1 MALDR
6 AALGD
11 DRVHDL
17 RLPADAVR
25 RADGALGADRPLRV
39 IEIDERGREHIHVRV
54 PEADDRADV
63 APVALKPVRQELF
76 PGGEHLG
83 DDVLAEV
90 LVGVG
95 VGLVLDQIPAQHLPV
110 EDVDAHARKV
120 ALRVGGL
127 FLEFVDKAVRPD
139 VHDAEALRLIHRHLD
154 DRDRAGSACLLVRAE
169 HLVIVHFVHMVA
181 REDEHAVG
189 VIHLD
194 EVHVLIDGVGRAGKP
209 RPALPR
215 ALIRGQDVH
224 AAVDAVEV
232 PCLAAADVA
241 VEQQGL
247 VLCEHTDGVDAGVGA
262 VGQRKVD
269 DAVLAAERETGLGD
283 LRREGVQP
291 RALPA
296 REQHGDTVFFQ
307 GMRSSFSPVANRSGA
322 SCGSTGFAQR
332 PAAIGP
338 TVGCGGSGGRG
349 KPLTGVQLKRLMA
362 RSAPSRI

>member
-25 RADGALGADRPLRV
+25 RADGALGADGPLRV

-63 APVALKPVRQELF
+63 APVALEPVRQELF

-127 FLEFVDKAVRPD
+127 FLKFLDEAVRPD
-139 VHDAEALRLIHRHLD
+139 VHDAEARGLVHRHLD
-154 DRDRAGSACLLVRAE
+154 DRDRAGRAGLLMRAE
-169 HLVIVHFVHMVA
+169 HFIIVHFVHMVA

-224 AAVDAVEV
+224 AAVDAVQI
-232 PCLAAADVA
+232 PRLTAADVA
-241 VEQQGL
+241 VEQQRL
-247 VLCEHTDGVDAGVGA
+247 VLREHADGVDAGVGA
-262 VGQRKVD
+262 VGQREVD

-283 LRREGVQP
+283 LRREGIQP

-322 SCGSTGFAQR
+322 SRGPTGFAR
-332 PAAIGP
+332 GPAA
-338 TVGCGGSGGRG
+338 
-349 KPLTGVQLKRLMA
+349 MA
-362 RSAPSRI
+362 PRSAAAVPVDVGNP

>member
-1 MALDR
+1 M
-6 AALGD
+6 
-11 DRVHDL
+11 HDL

-25 RADGALGADRPLRV
+25 RADGALGADGPLRV

-54 PEADDRADV
+54 PEADDCADV
-63 APVALKPVRQELF
+63 APVALEPVRQELF

-83 DDVLAEV
+83 NDVLAEV
-90 LVGVG
+90 LVGVRIRLILG
-95 VGLVLDQIPAQHLPV
+95 QILAQHLPV
-110 EDVDAHARKV
+110 KDVDAHTGKV

-127 FLEFVDKAVRPD
+127 FLELVDKAVRPD
-139 VHDAEALRLIHRHLD
+139 VHDAEARGLLHRHLN
-154 DRDRAGSACLLVRAE
+154 DRDRAGGARLLVRTQ
-169 HLVIVHFVHMVA
+169 HLVIVHFVHMIA

-189 VIHLD
+189 IIHLD

-247 VLCEHTDGVDAGVGA
+247 VLREYADGVDAGVGA
-262 VGQRKVD
+262 VGQREVD

-307 GMRSSFSPVANRSGA
+307 GMRSSFSPVANRSGVSHA
-322 SCGSTGFAQR
+322 STGFAR
-332 PAAIGP
+332 GPAAMP
-338 TVGCGGSGGRG
+338 
-349 KPLTGVQLKRLMA
+349 P
-362 RSAPSRI
+362 RSAAAVPVDVGNP

>member
-25 RADGALGADRPLRV
+25 RADGALGADGPLRV
-39 IEIDERGREHIHVRV
+39 IEIDERGREHVHVRV

-63 APVALKPVRQELF
+63 APVALEPVRQELF

-83 DDVLAEV
+83 NDIFAEV
-90 LVGVG
+90 LVGVRIRLILG
-95 VGLVLDQIPAQHLPV
+95 QILAQHLPV
-110 EDVDAHARKV
+110 KDVDAHAGEV
-120 ALRVGGL
+120 ALRPGGL
-127 FLEFVDKAVRPD
+127 FLELVDKAVGPD
-139 VHDAEALRLIHRHLD
+139 VHDAEARGLLHRHLN
-154 DRDRAGSACLLVRAE
+154 DRDRAGSARLLVRTQ

-189 VIHLD
+189 IIHLD

-224 AAVDAVEV
+224 AAVDAVQI
-232 PCLAAADVA
+232 PRLTAADVA
-241 VEQQGL
+241 VEQQRL
-247 VLCEHTDGVDAGVGA
+247 VLREHADGVDAGVGA

-269 DAVLAAERETGLGD
+269 DAVLAAERDAGLGD
-283 LRREGVQP
+283 LRRERVQP

-296 REQHGDTVFFQ
+296 GKQHGNAVFFQ
-307 GMRSSFSPVANRSGA
+307 GMRA
-322 SCGSTGFAQR
+322 SLFLNSDCRKSKGL
-332 PAAIGP
+332 PAP
-338 TVGCGGSGGRG
+338 
-349 KPLTGVQLKRLMA
+349 
-362 RSAPSRI
+362 

>member
-25 RADGALGADRPLRV
+25 RADGALGADGPLRV

-63 APVALKPVRQELF
+63 APVALEPVRQELF

-127 FLEFVDKAVRPD
+127 FLKFLDEAVRPD
-139 VHDAEALRLIHRHLD
+139 VHDAEARGLVHRHLD
-154 DRDRAGSACLLVRAE
+154 DRDRAGRAGLLMRAE
-169 HLVIVHFVHMVA
+169 HFVIVHFVHMVA

-247 VLCEHTDGVDAGVGA
+247 VLREYADGVDAGVGA
-262 VGQRKVD
+262 VGQREVD

-283 LRREGVQP
+283 LRREGIQP

-307 GMRSSFSPVANRSGA
+307 GMRSSFSPVANRSGVSRA
-322 SCGSTGFAQR
+322 STGFAR
-332 PAAIGP
+332 GPAAMP
-338 TVGCGGSGGRG
+338 
-349 KPLTGVQLKRLMA
+349 P
-362 RSAPSRI
+362 RSAAAVPVDVGNP